1 MICRLPLAYS
11 SLLVSLDA
19 FAVLSCEIEP
29 VPEGVLGVLDDVV
42 DVGVVVVVVF
52 GVVEVVVVVV
62 FDAVAGVA
70 ELYVPVVP
78 DWPVGVPGAVV
89 VGVGLNPPLWAS
101 YFDTIWLK
109 ESVICCSVSW

>member
-11 SLLVSLDA
+11 SLLVLLDA

-29 VPEGVLGVLDDVV
+29 VLDGELDVLDV
-42 DVGVVVVVVF
+42 DVDVGGVVVVRFVV
-52 GVVEVVVVVV
+52 VSVVVV

-78 DWPVGVPGAVV
+78 DWPVDALGAVV